1 MIDIENVIFNRVA
14 TKVREE
20 YPGIYMTGEYV
31 KSPSSFP
38 AVSLVEM
45 DNATRTDTIDSG
57 SNENHANVM
66 YEVNVYSNKTTGK
79 KSECREILGLIDTEM
94 TAMGFARSTLT
105 PIPNEYDST
114 IYRMGGRYRAVVS
127 SEHKIFRRY
136 QDEEG
141 FSYPELKFVYFSD
154 IYT

>member
-66 YEVNVYSNKTTGK
+66 YEANVYSNKATGK
-79 KSECREILGLIDTEM
+79 KSECKAIIALIDEEM
-94 TAMGFARSTLT
+94 LAFGFQRVSIT
-105 PIPNEYDST
+105 PVPNMNDST
-114 IYRMGGRYRAVVS
+114 IYRMVGRYKATVS
-127 SEHKIFRRY
+127 SKHEIIRR
-136 QDEEG
+136 
-141 FSYPELKFVYFSD
+141 
-154 IYT
+154 

>member
-1 MIDIENVIFNRVA
+1 MIDIENEVFDRVA
-14 TKVREE
+14 SRVREQF
-20 YPGIYMTGEYV
+20 PNIFLTGEYV

-45 DNATRTDTIDSG
+45 DNSVRESTADSG

-79 KSECREILGLIDTEM
+79 KSECKTIIALIDTEM

-105 PIPNEYDST
+105 PVQNEYDST
-114 IYRMGGRYRAVVS
+114 IYRIVGRYRAAVS
-127 SEHKIFRRY
+127 TNYEIFRR
-136 QDEEG
+136 
-141 FSYPELKFVYFSD
+141 
-154 IYT
+154 